1 MFNIEDNGY
10 NKEQVDR
17 YVAEMKR
24 ELLEYKFNVLES
36 EKKALDIQKRTEALD
51 AKEKSILKALK
62 AIEEAQKAQEE
73 GSKNIYTLK
82 LEQISLVYN
91 KAIQII
97 KELWS
102 RHPELKNDGV
112 VKDSLDDFTAMIE
125 DVKRRDPL
133 TTVNSGVSAGN
144 DSMRILLNKMQESR
158 RSQDLPR
165 EVRIERRDNRSAIN
179 EVEESKFSL
188 EEAVNPK
195 EGLEEIMKAFDFF
208 NEE

>member
-10 NKEQVDR
+10 NREQVDK

-36 EKKALDIQKRTEALD
+36 EKKVLDIQKRTEALD
-51 AKEKSILKALK
+51 SKEKSILKALK
-62 AIEEAQKAQEE
+62 AIEDAQKAQEE

-82 LEQISLVYN
+82 LEQISIVYN

-97 KELWS
+97 NELWN
-102 RHPELKNDGV
+102 RHPELKNDGI

-125 DVKRRDPL
+125 DLRKRDFL
-133 TTVNSGVSAGN
+133 TAVNSGVSAGN

-158 RSQDLPR
+158 RTQDQPK
-165 EVRIERRDNRSAIN
+165 EVKISRMDNKPHIN
-179 EVEESKFSL
+179 EAQENKFSL

-208 NEE
+208 NED